1 MHSTNPTSRYV
12 PTSIIGHSVF
22 LPPKVLTNAELERR
36 FDTTDEWIRERT
48 GIRERRVG
56 GKTSDMAIE
65 AGRKAVNLAGVDAS
79 EIQMLVL
86 ATTTPDHIMPSTA
99 SLVHHHLGLSGVS
112 FDINAVCSGFV
123 HAYIVANS
131 MMSTMDINTAIVI
144 GSDCLSSLTG
154 ADDRTTT
161 VLFGDGAGAVVL
173 NKTHN
178 KNAYSGILGIDMGTD
193 GSGYDL
199 LFCPHRGAIEM
210 DGQEVFRRAVRATVA
225 SAGKALEMAGIK
237 AGDISLF
244 IPHQANYRIIQAAC
258 ARLGIS
264 EENTAVTI
272 ETTGNTSAASIPIAL
287 SMALDEGIV
296 SEGDTILMSGFGA
309 GMSWSSVVVRL

>member
-1 MHSTNPTSRYV
+1 MQSPSFTSRYA
-12 PTSIIGHSVF
+12 PTSITGWSAF
-22 LPPKVLTNAELERR
+22 LPPKVLTNTELERR
-36 FDTTDEWIRERT
+36 FDTTDQWIRERT

-65 AGRKAVNLAGVDAS
+65 AGRKAVDLAGVEPSD
-79 EIQMLVL
+79 IQMLIL

-99 SLVHHHLGLSGVS
+99 SLVHHQLGLSGAS

-131 MMSTMDINTAIVI
+131 MMSTMDIDTAIVI

-154 ADDRTTT
+154 DSDRTTT
-161 VLFGDGAGAVVL
+161 VLFGDGAGAVIL
-173 NKTHN
+173 SRAAKDS
-178 KNAYSGILGIDMGTD
+178 YSGILGVDMGTD

-199 LFCPHRGAIEM
+199 LFCHHQGTIEM

-225 SAGKALEMAGIK
+225 SASRALEMAGMK
-237 AGDISLF
+237 AGDVSLF

-258 ARLGIS
+258 KRLGIT
-264 EENTAVTI
+264 EEQTAMTI

-287 SMALDEGIV
+287 SVALDEGRI